1 MASNNTAMYK
11 IGKLVG
17 QTLKQNLG
25 KKKTAIIKVDTNNGS
40 ETADGLTSPTS
51 NPYQAFRTAEQYLIS
66 QVHFE
71 DTEQI
76 EVSSSAKI
84 PLFDIIRIDVGS
96 ASLVKWIIQKDKDN
110 DYLAGG
116 FIIEN
121 SFVTFENQTFKV
133 IDNINQIAGV
143 DFYYPFSIKFS
154 TVIFNNCRFE
164 ANSLAFLLLSG
175 STVILNSCEVVG
187 SNVTVAQCFDVASIV
202 VANNCKLNGNT
213 LKDSNSI
220 WIQTT

>member
-1 MASNNTAMYK
+1 MASNNTVLYK
-11 IGKLVG
+11 IGKLIG
-17 QTLKQNLG
+17 QTFKQNLG
-25 KKKTAIIKVDTNNGS
+25 KKKTAIIKIDTNNGADN
-40 ETADGLTSPTS
+40 ADGITNPTS

-71 DTEQI
+71 DTEQ
-76 EVSSSAKI
+76 VDVASSAKI
-84 PLFDIIRIDVGS
+84 ALFDIVRIDIGS
-96 ASLVKWIIQKDKDN
+96 ASLVKWLIQKDQNN

-121 SFVTFENQTFKV
+121 SFVTFENQTFHV
-133 IDNINQIAGV
+133 DNVNQIAGV

-164 ANSLAFLLLSG
+164 ADSLALLLLSG
-175 STVILNSCEVVG
+175 STVVLNACEIVG

-213 LKDSNSI
+213 LKDPNSI
-220 WIQTT
+220 WIQTTQ